1 MGLIVDI
8 TEDNIDELKD
18 YLGEDIAENI
28 GREYYSGLASYD
40 DDDEPAG
47 AVVWNIHNADS
58 VEDAESEIVYF
69 RDDTLGVAEDE
80 RDDELLAEYYTRIS
94 CDCVVR
100 SAFELEDT
108 SESDR
113 KILRES
119 GFSGSETEGRNLYI
133 TLGEAR
139 SKSFAS
145 GKKIPPYVIP
155 LENLNLLQFRQGITN
170 CMFCGVS
177 GLNDDLA
184 MLPME
189 WYETGISCCTVAD
202 GKVNGIFLVHRK
214 PSGILMPVLLYA
226 NGLDAKKEMLQMLRF
241 STQAAAERYPD
252 DTVILICRHDNKTK
266 ALASYLFP
274 DQKGKEVFKGERPE
288 GDRE

>member
-1 MGLIVDI
+1 MGQIVDI
-8 TEDNIDELKD
+8 TEDNIDDLRD

-28 GREYYSGLASYD
+28 GREYYAGIASYD

-47 AVVWNIHNADS
+47 AVVWNIRHADS
-58 VEDAESEIVYF
+58 MEDTESEIVCF
-69 RDDTLGVAEDE
+69 KGDASGISEDDEE
-80 RDDELLAEYYTRIS
+80 DELLTEYYLRIS
-94 CDCVVR
+94 CDCAVR
-100 SAFELEDT
+100 SVFELEDT
-108 SESDR
+108 SETDR
-113 KILRES
+113 RILRET
-119 GFSGSETEGRNLYI
+119 GFSGAMTEGQNVYT

-139 SKSFAS
+139 AKSFAS
-145 GKKIPPYVIP
+145 GKVPSYVIP
-155 LENLNLLQFRQGITN
+155 LEKLNLLQFRQGITN

-214 PSGILMPVLLYA
+214 PSGILMPVLMYA
-226 NGLDAKKEMLQMLRF
+226 SGLDAKKEMLLMLRF
-241 STQAAAERYPD
+241 STQAAAEKYPD
-252 DTVILICRHDNKTK
+252 DTVILICRHDKKTRD
-266 ALASYLFP
+266 LTSYIFP
-274 DQKGKEVFKGERPE
+274 DQKGKEVFKGERWE